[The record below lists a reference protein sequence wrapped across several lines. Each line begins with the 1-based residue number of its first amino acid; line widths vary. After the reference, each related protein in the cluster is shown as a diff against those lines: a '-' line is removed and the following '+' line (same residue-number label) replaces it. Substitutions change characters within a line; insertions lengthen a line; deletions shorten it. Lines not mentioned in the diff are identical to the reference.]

1 MHVKQ
6 AWTACPK
13 GCLPMVLGDLNANLA
28 ASRDKQDKTITK
40 QVDNMNLV
48 NMSRH
53 LRNARELIP
62 TVDGRGG

>member
-1 MHVKQ
+1 
-6 AWTACPK
+6 
-13 GCLPMVLGDLNANLA
+13 MVLGDLNANLA